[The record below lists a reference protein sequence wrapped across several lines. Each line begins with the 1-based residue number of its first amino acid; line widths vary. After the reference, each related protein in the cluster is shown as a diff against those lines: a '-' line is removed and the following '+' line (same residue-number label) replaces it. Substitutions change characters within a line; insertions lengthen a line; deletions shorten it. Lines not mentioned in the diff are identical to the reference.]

1 MGDWPTRIHDDGA
14 GNVYICYDQSTTVD
28 ILIVK
33 IATSGSDTTYSK
45 TYAKWS
51 EKATATYNLI

>member
-1 MGDWPTRIHDDGA
+1 M
-14 GNVYICYDQSTTVD
+14 CYDQSTTVD